1 MAASDGLVKLT
12 AEQDIADKIA
22 AARERLIVDEPK
34 PSALAALSA
43 AALAAMAAVVMAGV
57 VVMGPGVQIDN
68 PNASYTR

>member
-1 MAASDGLVKLT
+1 MGASDAGVKLT

-22 AARERLIVDEPK
+22 AARERLIVNEPR
-34 PSALAALSA
+34 PNGLAALSA
-43 AALAAMAAVVMAGV
+43 AAFAATAAVVMAGV